1 MKHDCKYIDEDG
13 LNYFKEAIIDDFI
26 EYDDWWDAYI
36 ITYCREKPFLFFF
49 KKRWLVA
56 DILTYCPY
64 CGKKIYNEPKVKGNK

>member
-36 ITYCREKPFLFFF
+36 SPSCFSL
-49 KKRWLVA
+49 KK
-56 DILTYCPY
+56 D
-64 CGKKIYNEPKVKGNK
+64 G